1 MTRRSAGEEAD
12 ERSGFGLQKVAER
25 TGNPTEQRLILK
37 DGRSLG
43 FAEYGDPKG
52 EPVLEFHGCPSCRLQ
67 ARNYDEAAPD
77 PRAQSDDV
85 KCPIM
90 L

>member
-25 TGNPTEQRLILK
+25 TGNPTEQRLIMN

-43 FAEYGDPKG
+43 FAEYRAGARFPRLPVMPPRG
-52 EPVLEFHGCPSCRLQ
+52 EEL
-67 ARNYDEAAPD
+67 
-77 PRAQSDDV
+77 
-85 KCPIM
+85 
-90 L
+90 